1 MATVRFSV
9 GTLYDAVIMATDVA
23 VTLRQGS
30 GGRWRASS
38 DRFAGV
44 TAGTKEACLRK
55 IRESS
60 RIRSRALVVEVIP
73 HLVGVAEAA
82 RILGWDKRRVA
93 TYIQRGSFPE
103 PVESLA
109 GGRIWAVD
117 DIVDFA
123 RAFRSRQKK
132 RASQRTRR

>member
-1 MATVRFSV
+1 MRFGV
-9 GTLYDAVIMATDVA
+9 CRLYDAVIMVTDVR

-38 DRFAGV
+38 DRFDDV
-44 TAGTKEACLRK
+44 TAGTKKACMRK
-55 IRESS
+55 VRESS

-109 GGRIWAVD
+109 GGRVWAVD

-123 RAFRSRQKK
+123 RAFRTRQRK
-132 RASQRTRR
+132 RASRKPRR

>member
-1 MATVRFSV
+1 VRFSV
-9 GTLYDAVIMATDVA
+9 GTLYDAVIMATDVT

>member
-1 MATVRFSV
+1 MRF
-9 GTLYDAVIMATDVA
+9 GAGNLYDAVIMITDVT

-38 DRFAGV
+38 DRFDDITG
-44 TAGTKEACLRK
+44 GTKEACLRK

-60 RIRSRALVVEVIP
+60 RIRSRTLVVEVIP

-109 GGRIWAVD
+109 GGRVWAVD

-123 RAFRSRQKK
+123 RAFRTRQKK
-132 RASQRTRR
+132 RASRKPRR